1 MTHITI
7 DFGGTN
13 IKIGLVLN
21 GAILAHSSMPSY
33 SGQGIQGRLDDAER
47 AVRKLLGEQGIR
59 MEDCTGLGIA
69 IPGIVNSAER
79 QVLSIH
85 EKYEDAIGYSFDGWV
100 RERFAMPFA
109 MENDARAALIG
120 ETAYG
125 AAQGEKDV
133 VMVIF
138 GTGIGTA
145 VMIDGQVLRGKHH
158 QAGVLGGH
166 LTTDRQ
172 GPLCNCGN
180 RGCLE
185 EFASHRAL
193 RPRAMESRAFK
204 DSVLSAAD
212 EMGYLSVIE
221 ARLSGDGF
229 AAAYMEELVS
239 HWSAGIVNLIHAY
252 DPDAVLLSG
261 GLMKSAEAVLPL
273 IEEEVHGRTWTPWGK
288 VRFLVSSQPDA
299 SVLLGLSKLLDTKSN

>member
-13 IKIGLVLN
+13 IKIGLVRD
-21 GAILAHSSMPSY
+21 GVIMAHSSIPSY
-33 SGQGIQGRLDDAER
+33 SGKGIQGRLDDVER

-59 MEDCTGLGIA
+59 LEECAGMGIA

-85 EKYEDAIGYSFDGWV
+85 EKYEDVIGYSFDQWV
-100 RERFAMPFA
+100 QERFAMPFV

-120 ETAYG
+120 ETSYG
-125 AAQGEKDV
+125 VAQGEKDV
-133 VMVIF
+133 IMVIF

-145 VMIDGQVLRGKHH
+145 VMIDEQVLRGKHH

-166 LTTDRQ
+166 LTTDRE

-185 EFASHRAL
+185 EFASHRVL
-193 RPRAMESRAFK
+193 RTRAMESQAFK
-204 DSVLSAAD
+204 DSVLSSAED
-212 EMGYLSVIE
+212 MGYLAVIE
-221 ARLSGDGF
+221 AWQSGDGF
-229 AAAYMEELVS
+229 AAAYMDQLVS

-261 GLMKSAEAVLPL
+261 GLMKSADVLLPL
-273 IEEEVHGRTWTPWGK
+273 IEERVHSRTWTPWGN

-299 SVLLGLSKLLDTKSN
+299 SVLLGLSRLLE